1 MELQAERTS
10 SAAAESTVELE
21 NHSLLSQSVGE
32 EMVAEEGVQ
41 FTSSDDLTKLNEIL
55 SELVDLTKEIRR
67 EEDTSLTLL
76 PASLPNQLDRELKR
90 EQSQINWFLDSN
102 DQSHVFEN
110 FDIDL
115 FDNVLIYNTDPM
127 LGEVIRL

>member
-1 MELQAERTS
+1 MELQAEKTS
-10 SAAAESTVELE
+10 SAAAESTVELK
-21 NHSLLSQSVGE
+21 NHSLLNQSAGG
-32 EMVAEEGVQ
+32 EMVEEEGVQ

-127 LGEVIRL
+127 LGEVIKL